1 MGKQQYFVRGTSC
14 KSCEVVIE
22 REIQK
27 EQGVTGV
34 SVSHKNRTV
43 DIDTIDGHELHLDR
57 LNELLEKHGYNVGA
71 KDKENKR
78 KEKIQWKKV
87 GGALVLVFA
96 LYIILD
102 RFGVLRYSP
111 SSTAPASFMG
121 VLVIGLIASVSSCMA
136 VVGGLVA
143 AVSGAVAKDMEN
155 MKRSERLR
163 PHLLFNLGRIGG
175 FFLLGMGIGYIGDAI
190 KFSSAF
196 NGLFI
201 LVIAVLMM
209 IIGVNLLNIL
219 PFPVVGMPKWLAHK
233 VHDLAESKDAKAP
246 LFLGAMTFFL
256 PCGFTQ
262 SMQLYALTL
271 GNPIQSGM
279 VMAVFALGTAPVLF
293 GIGGLTATASGKT
306 LRKMTYAAGLIVLA
320 LGLSNAMNGLALFG
334 INPETAFAKP
344 APVRVLN
351 VVDGKQYIQME
362 VTEYATYAPNTLT
375 VQEGVPVEWS
385 IFGADFMG
393 CANTLILPAFKVN
406 AFIKPGMNTVRFTPT
421 KAGRYTFSCSMG
433 MVRGTMIV
441 QPTL

>member
-1 MGKQQYFVRGTSC
+1 
-14 KSCEVVIE
+14 
-22 REIQK
+22 
-27 EQGVTGV
+27 
-34 SVSHKNRTV
+34 
-43 DIDTIDGHELHLDR
+43 
-57 LNELLEKHGYNVGA
+57 
-71 KDKENKR
+71 
-78 KEKIQWKKV
+78 
-87 GGALVLVFA
+87 
-96 LYIILD
+96 
-102 RFGVLRYSP
+102 
-111 SSTAPASFMG
+111 
-121 VLVIGLIASVSSCMA
+121 
-136 VVGGLVA
+136 
-143 AVSGAVAKDMEN
+143 
-155 MKRSERLR
+155 
-163 PHLLFNLGRIGG
+163 
-175 FFLLGMGIGYIGDAI
+175 
-190 KFSSAF
+190 
-196 NGLFI
+196 
-201 LVIAVLMM
+201 
-209 IIGVNLLNIL
+209 
-219 PFPVVGMPKWLAHK
+219 
-233 VHDLAESKDAKAP
+233 
-246 LFLGAMTFFL
+246 
-256 PCGFTQ
+256 
-262 SMQLYALTL
+262 
-271 GNPIQSGM
+271 M